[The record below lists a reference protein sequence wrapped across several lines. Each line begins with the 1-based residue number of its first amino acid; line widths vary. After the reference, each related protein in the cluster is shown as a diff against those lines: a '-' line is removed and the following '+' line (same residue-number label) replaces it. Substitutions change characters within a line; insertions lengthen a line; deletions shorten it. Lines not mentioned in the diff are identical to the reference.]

1 MKDEKIQNELTDHIK
16 ELAVLKYENELRR
29 EDSLINQASQMQTAF
44 SFTTAAL
51 FMVAAIAVEYR
62 KPWSYNFLLVVFS
75 TITIA
80 LIISLFFATLAQ
92 RRLEREDFNHIE
104 EIKSFVIENYEES
117 LSKAQ
122 RNMQWIDMVGKVE
135 KDLARTN
142 DNKVVLIKWSMR
154 WFYIALLLVLIW
166 FIVAI
171 IKM

>member
-1 MKDEKIQNELTDHIK
+1 M
-16 ELAVLKYENELRR
+16 
-29 EDSLINQASQMQTAF
+29 
-44 SFTTAAL
+44 
-51 FMVAAIAVEYR
+51 
-62 KPWSYNFLLVVFS
+62 
-75 TITIA
+75 
-80 LIISLFFATLAQ
+80 AQ